1 MTTSLLL
8 FMGMGPGELLI
19 LIIFFGIPLLMKI
32 KFIHTLNEF
41 MDKAKNTELSSN
53 SSGNWLLLIPFI
65 GFFYAISL
73 SKKVDLLISEKLG
86 SEYKVYR
93 TIINNLLWLITLRI
107 ITVFFTID
115 QVGNN
120 PIITISNFATLILCG
135 IRISNGIKLYRKLN
149 ELNSI
154 IE

>member
-1 MTTSLLL
+1 MTNCLL

-19 LIIFFGIPLLMKI
+19 LFIFFGIPLMLKI
-32 KFIHTLNEF
+32 KFINALNEF
-41 MDKAKNTELSSN
+41 MAKAKNTDLQSN
-53 SSGNWLLLIPFI
+53 SISNWLLLIPFI

-86 SEYKVYR
+86 TEYKVYR
-93 TIINNLLWLITLRI
+93 TIINNLLWLITIRI

-135 IRISNGIKLYRKLN
+135 VRISNGIKLYRKIN

-154 IE
+154 VE